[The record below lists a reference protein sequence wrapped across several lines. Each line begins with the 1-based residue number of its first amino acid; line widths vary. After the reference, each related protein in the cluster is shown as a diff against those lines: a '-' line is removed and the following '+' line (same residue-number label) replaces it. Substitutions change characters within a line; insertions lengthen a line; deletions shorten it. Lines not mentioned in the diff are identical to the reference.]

1 MNLRRLEYDRNVD
14 GVEVDGKVPMLECPM
29 CGGTAVTPHVEHA
42 VQAAARKA
50 TEGGHRRCRPAFEQR
65 RFSLCEV
72 EFEYDSTDWLAIPM
86 LRQSESERDGYYAPV
101 FFRRAVLLRYMVRDE
116 YTTRQFRD
124 GGSIHFPNGSD
135 LGYGINRNGLVVC
148 WLGELDGI
156 PTEEQRYMLSE
167 NTGSDHDVVSGLYA
181 QSRLREG
188 EGETDEQML
197 TGTLHSLTKTVK
209 EKRGFDLYGLRA
221 AESHIL
227 QNMARPVI
235 WNEFLVITVTGLTRV
250 YIESLDGDSL
260 GKARSGAAG
269 AAASPPVPCRAC
281 GAVREPRSKGTL
293 QLFEEWLE
301 SEFHSSA
308 QDVIK
313 PLRVLQMWRNIL
325 VHRSD
330 ADPGKRLLWCY
341 SAMGIHG
348 KQTPERLYDAVIK
361 GMLESYRDIE
371 TTIGLGIPKVDP
383 VDPGDPVPADPAW
396 GRGPLRAALMAL
408 RRLCGSLRRP

>member
-1 MNLRRLEYDRNVD
+1 MEKVAWARRGASAQSLRCADCSVWMNLRRLEYDRNVD

-221 AESHIL
+221 AEPHP
-227 QNMARPVI
+227 AKH
-235 WNEFLVITVTGLTRV
+235 
-250 YIESLDGDSL
+250 
-260 GKARSGAAG
+260 GKASDMERVPGDHSHGANEGIHRVSGRGLAWQGALWRG
-269 AAASPPVPCRAC
+269 RRRGVPARALQGVRGRQGTAVKGHAAAV
-281 GAVREPRSKGTL
+281 
-293 QLFEEWLE
+293 
-301 SEFHSSA
+301 
-308 QDVIK
+308 
-313 PLRVLQMWRNIL
+313 
-325 VHRSD
+325 
-330 ADPGKRLLWCY
+330 
-341 SAMGIHG
+341 
-348 KQTPERLYDAVIK
+348 
-361 GMLESYRDIE
+361 
-371 TTIGLGIPKVDP
+371 
-383 VDPGDPVPADPAW
+383 
-396 GRGPLRAALMAL
+396 
-408 RRLCGSLRRP
+408 